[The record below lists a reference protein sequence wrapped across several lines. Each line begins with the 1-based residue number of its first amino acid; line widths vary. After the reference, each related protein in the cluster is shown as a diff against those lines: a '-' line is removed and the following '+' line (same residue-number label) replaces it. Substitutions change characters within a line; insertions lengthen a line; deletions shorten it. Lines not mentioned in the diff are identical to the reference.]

1 MTFNVFA
8 FASNGWVMAT
18 DQAPMGRSGSPREAV
33 RTKERTIKIEWDK
46 SNAVA
51 SCCSGDEAAL
61 QIARAIVAAS
71 RTDALNKLDRSDIRG
86 ELRRIADEALAAE
99 EARLGRSWMRDLPR
113 DLVVVFGAD
122 SAWRIRATGTTAV
135 RPLISST
142 CCSVYIGDTANA
154 ATFFSQRYYRDFLA
168 KRTVKQLLTLLA
180 HSVLEAHSLD
190 PESVE
195 GLNMLSYEN
204 GRGYEFF
211 DDSKLGHLKTRSGE
225 IFRLLESEL
234 FRE

>member
-1 MTFNVFA
+1 
-8 FASNGWVMAT
+8 
-18 DQAPMGRSGSPREAV
+18 MG
-33 RTKERTIKIEWDK
+33 
-46 SNAVA
+46 
-51 SCCSGDEAAL
+51 
-61 QIARAIVAAS
+61 QY
-71 RTDALNKLDRSDIRG
+71 
-86 ELRRIADEALAAE
+86 
-99 EARLGRSWMRDLPR
+99 WMKDLPR

-122 SAWRIRATGTTAV
+122 SAWRIRATSTAVV

-154 ATFFSQRYYRDFLA
+154 AIFFSQRYYRDFLA

-180 HSVLEAHSLD
+180 HSVLEAHSLN

-195 GLNMLSYEN
+195 GLNILTYEN

-211 DDSKLGHLKTRSGE
+211 DDSKLGHLKARSGE
-225 IFRLLESEL
+225 IFRLLEAEL

>member
-18 DQAPMGRSGSPREAV
+18 DQAPMRRAGAPREAV

-61 QIARAIVAAS
+61 QIARAIMAAS
-71 RTDALNKLDRSDIRG
+71 RTLDRLDRNDIRG
-86 ELRRIADEALAAE
+86 ELRRIANEELAAE

-113 DLVVVFGAD
+113 DLIVVFGAD
-122 SAWRIRATGTTAV
+122 SAWRIRATSTTVV
-135 RPLISST
+135 RPLISTT

-154 ATFFSQRYYRDFLA
+154 AIFFSQRYYRDFLA

-190 PESVE
+190 PESVG
-195 GLNMLSYEN
+195 GLNILTYQN
-204 GRGYEFF
+204 GRGYEFL

-225 IFRLLESEL
+225 IFRLLEAEL